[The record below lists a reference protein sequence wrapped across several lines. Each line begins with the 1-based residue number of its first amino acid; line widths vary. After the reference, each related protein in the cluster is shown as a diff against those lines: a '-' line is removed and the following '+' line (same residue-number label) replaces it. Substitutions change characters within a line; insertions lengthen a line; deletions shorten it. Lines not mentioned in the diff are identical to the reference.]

1 MLNIVTYVI
10 LKTLFALKMFNI
22 YPDVF
27 GVDGKQLDKK
37 SKVKF
42 KNYDVIN
49 WETNNENTHAAQYLQ
64 K

>member
-10 LKTLFALKMFNI
+10 LKALFALKIFKF

-49 WETNNENTHAAQYLQ
+49 WETNNENTHVAQYLQ